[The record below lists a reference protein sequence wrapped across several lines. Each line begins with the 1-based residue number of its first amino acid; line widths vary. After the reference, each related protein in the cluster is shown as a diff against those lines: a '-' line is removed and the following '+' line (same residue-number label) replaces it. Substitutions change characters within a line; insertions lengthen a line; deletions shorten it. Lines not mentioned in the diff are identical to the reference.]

1 MFEGHFTYS
10 HISCIPLS
18 IGEGPEPFG
27 DLRSVREPGTPLREK
42 VTNHG
47 RACTQVLVLH
57 KAEPGIFSLFI
68 NSDRLADTFCWSE
81 DPSTAWLV
89 RSTAENPAC

>member
-1 MFEGHFTYS
+1 MIVLNLVIDTNALFMFEGHFTYS

-27 DLRSVREPGTPLREK
+27 DLRSVPEPGTPLREK
-42 VTNHG
+42 VTNDG

-57 KAEPGIFSLFI
+57 KAELEFFHFL
-68 NSDRLADTFCWSE
+68 
-81 DPSTAWLV
+81 
-89 RSTAENPAC
+89 